1 MACQVTR
8 SFANRACLRRAGK
21 ATAAVPRY
29 RRINCADAKTIAG
42 SFTGGRLQ
50 HYALGVHLQDRYK
63 DFITT
68 NPREIEMIN
77 SNNYRCQFGVYSF
90 IAGLYSPTKEYSF
103 TDEIRWQPI
112 ISRQANFQ
120 GKVGYS

>member
-1 MACQVTR
+1 MSEYLLSRTIKQYD
-8 SFANRACLRRAGK
+8 SFR
-21 ATAAVPRY
+21 
-29 RRINCADAKTIAG
+29 
-42 SFTGGRLQ
+42 Q
-50 HYALGVHLQDRYK
+50 
-63 DFITT
+63 
-68 NPREIEMIN
+68 IEMIN

-120 GKVGYS
+120 GKVGYSLFSKH